1 MKLSQLAVCY
11 CQPYNYNHRNS
22 SLLNTSFVLMRLR
35 YVNLLIHEPLFTTTF
50 SQSQSDCLQE
60 LLLLLHFLTNKAFR
74 NNKAKRLKTERIVN
88 YLVAIDVSAIFCSIL
103 LNVKQGIAK
112 VLILQNL
119 YIRRKQNELL
129 NLMRIL
135 VMMIKT

>member
-1 MKLSQLAVCY
+1 
-11 CQPYNYNHRNS
+11 
-22 SLLNTSFVLMRLR
+22 MRLR

-50 SQSQSDCLQE
+50 SQSQTDCLQE
-60 LLLLLHFLTNKAFR
+60 SLPHFLTNKAFR

-88 YLVAIDVSAIFCSIL
+88 FLVAIDVSAIFCSIL

-119 YIRRKQNELL
+119 YIRRQAK
-129 NLMRIL
+129 
-135 VMMIKT
+135 